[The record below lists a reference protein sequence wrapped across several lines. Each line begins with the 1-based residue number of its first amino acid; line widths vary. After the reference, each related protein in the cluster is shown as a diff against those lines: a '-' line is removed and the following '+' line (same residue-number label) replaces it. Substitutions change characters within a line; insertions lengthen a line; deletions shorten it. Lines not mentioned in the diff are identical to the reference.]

1 MVVAGSTDLASRD
14 TPLDAPRPAAPAI
27 RDRRLRLAV
36 VGCGDVA
43 HRHYLPPL
51 AGLADRVELVGVCDA
66 RQEAADRAAFAT
78 RGWSASVRSFAD
90 LETMLAETRPDAVF
104 NLTPAPAHGPVNLR
118 ILEAGAHLYS
128 EKPIAGSIAEADRLI
143 ETARARGL
151 LFQAAPATAVTRR
164 FRWLGEIVGSERF
177 GRLSL
182 VVGHTADP
190 GPAAWREY
198 TGDPTPF
205 YGPGVGPVFDHGV
218 YRLHGM
224 VALMGPVRRVQA
236 MGAIGVP
243 RRVVRG
249 GPLTGRTFD
258 VTAPDHVLINLEFA
272 SGGLGQLL
280 SSFGTASTLAP
291 WLELHFER
299 ASISFPGDQYGKDSA
314 ASIYVDDDSPHG
326 LEGWTHDV
334 LPPPPEEALPV
345 VETGVVHF
353 VAGLR
358 GEETPALGAE
368 QARHVLDVVLKAY
381 ESIADGDSHAT
392 ETSF

>member
-1 MVVAGSTDLASRD
+1 M
-14 TPLDAPRPAAPAI
+14 
-27 RDRRLRLAV
+27 
-36 VGCGDVA
+36 
-43 HRHYLPPL
+43 
-51 AGLADRVELVGVCDA
+51 ADRVELVGVCDA
-66 RQEAADRAAFAT
+66 RPEAAHRAAAAT
-78 RGWSASVRSFAD
+78 RGWSPSVQGFGDVGA
-90 LETMLAETRPDAVF
+90 MLAGARPDAVF
-104 NLTPAPAHGPVNLR
+104 NLTPAPAHGAVNERLLR
-118 ILEAGAHLYS
+118 EGVHVYS
-128 EKPIAGSIAEADRLI
+128 EKPIAGSVDEGDRLI
-143 ETARARGL
+143 DLARERGV

-164 FRWLGEIVGSERF
+164 FRWLGEIVASERF

-198 TGDPTPF
+198 TGDPIPF

-249 GPLTGRTFD
+249 GPLAGRTFD

-272 SGGLGQLL
+272 GGGLGQLL
-280 SSFGTASTLAP
+280 SSFGTSSTLAP

-299 ASISFPGDQYGKDSA
+299 ATISFPGDQYGKDST
-314 ASIYVDDDSPHG
+314 ASLYVDDDSSQG
-326 LEGWTHDV
+326 LEGWTHDL
-334 LPPPPEEALPV
+334 LPPPPEDALPV
-345 VETGVVHF
+345 VETGVLHF
-353 VAGLR
+353 VASLR
-358 GEETPALGAE
+358 GEETPALGAD
-368 QARHVLDVVLKAY
+368 QARHVLDVILKAY
-381 ESIADGDSHAT
+381 DSIADGASHPT